1 MAYNK
6 YQNIP
11 IDKFIYRYDDS
22 DEIMKSMNI
31 SDESIA
37 EVISQVISSE
47 EVLESTESFKIP
59 HEEEIKKL
67 IQKLREENE
76 QIKKDMEILENSS
89 PIIEK

>member
-11 IDKFIYRYDDS
+11 IDKFIYRYDDA
-22 DEIMKSMNI
+22 EEVMKSMNI

-37 EVISQVISSE
+37 TVISHVISE
-47 EVLESTESFKIP
+47 EEKLESIP

-76 QIKKDMEILENSS
+76 QIKKDSEVLENSS

>member
-37 EVISQVISSE
+37 TVISHVISE
-47 EVLESTESFKIP
+47 DIIESIP

-76 QIKKDMEILENSS
+76 QIKKDSEILENSS

>member
-37 EVISQVISSE
+37 EVIS
-47 EVLESTESFKIP
+47 ESF
-59 HEEEIKKL
+59 
-67 IQKLREENE
+67 
-76 QIKKDMEILENSS
+76 
-89 PIIEK
+89 

>member
-11 IDKFIYRYDDS
+11 IDKFIYRYDDA
-22 DEIMKSMNI
+22 EEVMKSMNI

-37 EVISQVISSE
+37 TVISHVISE
-47 EVLESTESFKIP
+47 DKIESIP

-67 IQKLREENE
+67 IEKLREENE
-76 QIKKDMEILENSS
+76 QIKKSMEILENSS